1 MNYNFDKFVERRETD
16 SMKWRIYPKDVLPL
30 WVADTDFE
38 VEPKI
43 IEAIQERL
51 KHPVFGYS
59 VVNPELV
66 DTFKSRMDDRYSWSI
81 NRDAIVPVPGIVP
94 GFNFALKAFV
104 KPGESVLI
112 QTPAYPPFFSSPAVN
127 GLNLVTNKL
136 VYNAET
142 ERYEIDF
149 EDFEKR
155 IKSENVRAFILCN
168 PQNPTGRVFT
178 PDELRRMGEI
188 CIANDV
194 LIISDEIHAEILFS
208 GQRHT
213 PIASLSHEIAKRTVT
228 FMAPSKTFNI
238 PGLACSVA
246 IIENPELREAY
257 GKILWSFSSGVS
269 LLSQVG
275 GMAAYKYG
283 GEWLRQLN
291 EYLEGNRDF
300 LYDSIRREMPEVR
313 QTKIEAT
320 FLAWLEFSNTK
331 IADKPQQF
339 FLENAKVAL
348 NDGKTFG
355 SEYGSFVRLNFGTSR
370 ARLSQALDQIF
381 SAYRR
386 K

>member
-51 KHPVFGYS
+51 KHPVFGYA
-59 VVNPELV
+59 VVNPELI

-81 NRDAIVPVPGIVP
+81 NRDAIVSVPGIVP

-213 PIASLSHEIAKRTVT
+213 PIASLSPEIAKRTVT

-246 IIENPELREAY
+246 IIENPELRDAY

-291 EYLEGNRDF
+291 EYLEENRDF
-300 LYDSIRREMPEVR
+300 LYDSIRREIPEVR

-320 FLAWLEFSNTK
+320 FLAWLDFSNTK

>member
-1 MNYNFDKFVERRETD
+1 MKYDFDKLVERRGTD
-16 SMKWRIYPKDVLPL
+16 SVKWLAYPNDVLPL

-43 IEAIQERL
+43 IEAIQDRL
-51 KHPVFGYS
+51 KHPVLGYAE
-59 VVNPELV
+59 VNSELIEI
-66 DTFKSRMDDRYSWSI
+66 FQKRMIDRYNWSLHQDDI
-81 NRDAIVPVPGIVP
+81 IPVPGIVP
-94 GFNFALKAFV
+94 GFTYALKAFI
-104 KPGESVLI
+104 KPGKTVLV
-112 QTPAYPPFFSSPAVN
+112 QTPAYPPFFSAPAVN
-127 GLNLVTNKL
+127 ELKTVINDL

-149 EDFEKR
+149 ENFEKSV
-155 IKSENVRAFILCN
+155 KNENVGAFILCN

-188 CIANDV
+188 CVANDV
-194 LIISDEIHAEILFS
+194 IIISDEIHAEILYS

-213 PIASLSHEIAKRTVT
+213 PIATLSPEIAKRTIT

-238 PGLACSVA
+238 PGLSCSVA
-246 IIENPELREAY
+246 ILENPELREAY

-269 LLSQVG
+269 LLSQIG
-275 GMAAYKYG
+275 GLAAYKYG
-283 GEWLRQLN
+283 DEWLKQMSQ
-291 EYLEGNRDF
+291 YLERNRDF
-300 LYDSIRREMPEVR
+300 VYNAIRREIPGVR

-320 FLAWLEFSNTK
+320 FLAWLDFSKTK

-355 SEYGSFVRLNFGTSR
+355 ANYGSFVRLNFGTSHT
-370 ARLSQALDQIF
+370 RLSQALGRLF

>member
-1 MNYNFDKFVERRETD
+1 MNYNFDKFVERLETD

-38 VEPKI
+38 IEPKI

-51 KHPVFGYS
+51 KHPVFGYA

-66 DTFKSRMDDRYSWSI
+66 DTFKSRMDDRYNWSI

-127 GLNLVTNKL
+127 GLNLVTNNL
-136 VYNAET
+136 VYNADT

-208 GQRHT
+208 GQHHT
-213 PIASLSHEIAKRTVT
+213 PIASLSPEIAKRTVT

-246 IIENPELREAY
+246 IIENPELRDAY

-300 LYDSIRREMPEVR
+300 LYDSIRREIPEVR

-320 FLAWLEFSNTK
+320 FLAWLDFSNTK

>member
-51 KHPVFGYS
+51 KHPVFGYA

-257 GKILWSFSSGVS
+257 WKILWSFSSGVS

-300 LYDSIRREMPEVR
+300 LYDSIRREIPEVR

-320 FLAWLEFSNTK
+320 FLAWLDFSNTK

-355 SEYGSFVRLNFGTSR
+355 SGYGSFVRLNFGTSR
-370 ARLSQALDQIF
+370 ARLSQALEQIF

>member
-1 MNYNFDKFVERRETD
+1 MNYNFDKFVERHETD

-51 KHPVFGYS
+51 KHPVFGYA

-104 KPGESVLI
+104 KLGESVLI

-155 IKSENVRAFILCN
+155 IKSENVGAFILCN

-213 PIASLSHEIAKRTVT
+213 PIASLSPEIAKRTVT

-283 GEWLRQLN
+283 GEWLRQIN

-300 LYDSIRREMPEVR
+300 LYDSIRREIPEVR

-320 FLAWLEFSNTK
+320 FLAWLDFSNTK
-331 IADKPQQF
+331 ISDKPQQF

-355 SEYGSFVRLNFGTSR
+355 SEYGSFVRLNFGTNR

>member
-51 KHPVFGYS
+51 KHPVFGYA

-213 PIASLSHEIAKRTVT
+213 PIASLSPEIAKRTVT

-283 GEWLRQLN
+283 GEWLQQLN

-300 LYDSIRREMPEVR
+300 LYDSIRSEIPEVH

-320 FLAWLEFSNTK
+320 FLAWLDFSNTK

>member
-51 KHPVFGYS
+51 KHPIFGYA

-127 GLNLVTNKL
+127 GLKLVTNKL

-213 PIASLSHEIAKRTVT
+213 PIASLSPEIAKRTVT

-283 GEWLRQLN
+283 GEWLQQIN

-300 LYDSIRREMPEVR
+300 LYDSIRSEIPEVR

-320 FLAWLEFSNTK
+320 FLAWLDFSNTK